1 MTALLLANLY
11 KDSSNMQHAVE
22 QAIASLQ
29 AVLQA
34 SAEVSGPAAHSR
46 ERSAEV
52 DFILVVLL
60 CFALFIFCNY
70 GSETPPPCV
79 GKVPQCSPL
88 DTCLCSLAATC
99 DHSIT

>member
-11 KDSSNMQHAVE
+11 KDSSNMQHAME

-52 DFILVVLL
+52 DFPPVILL
-60 CFALFIFCNY
+60 CFAFFICCSH
-70 GSETPPPCV
+70 GSETMCGQILSV
-79 GKVPQCSPL
+79 
-88 DTCLCSLAATC
+88 
-99 DHSIT
+99 

>member
-29 AVLQA
+29 AVLAA
-34 SAEVSGPAAHSR
+34 SAEVCGPAAHSS

-52 DFILVVLL
+52 RLLLSVPLPILFLSFLKAIRPVS
-60 CFALFIFCNY
+60 
-70 GSETPPPCV
+70 G
-79 GKVPQCSPL
+79 
-88 DTCLCSLAATC
+88 
-99 DHSIT
+99 